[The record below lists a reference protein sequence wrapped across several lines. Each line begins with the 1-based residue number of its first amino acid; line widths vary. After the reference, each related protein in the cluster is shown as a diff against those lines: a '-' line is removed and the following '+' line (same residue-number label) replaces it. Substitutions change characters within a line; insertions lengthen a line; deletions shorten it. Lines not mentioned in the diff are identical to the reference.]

1 MAFGRKMYAAFMAA
15 TTAHARWDYETSMSI
30 LHNKK
35 KMRLLA
41 FMVIPIILVSI
52 AFAAVDPSELP
63 SILGGKKAYAPAF
76 YTPGI
81 FVASML
87 IGLCAGLITGCIGAG
102 GGFIITPA
110 LMSAGIKGILAV
122 GTDLFHIF
130 AKAIMGTTIHRKL
143 GNVSVALAVAF
154 LVGSMGG
161 VFAGGILNRWIY
173 ELNPVMSDTFISIIY
188 VVLLGFLGIYAMMDF
203 LKLRKADAKPAGTAK
218 KAATEGPGLPAK
230 LQSTVIP
237 PMITFDQDLF
247 PGGKKI
253 SAWFVALCGSIV
265 GFLAAIMGVGGGFVT
280 FPMFVYVLGVSS
292 FTAVGTDILQIIF
305 TAGFASISQYAI
317 YGFIFYTLAMG
328 MLIGS
333 LIGIQVGALTTK
345 IVKGIYIRGFYA
357 TAILA
362 GFINRLFSLPGKLG
376 EMKIITISDT
386 ATTVLNN
393 VGNWAFFAII
403 GFFAV
408 WVIGKFLGNLNLL
421 RGEA

>member
-52 AFAAVDPSELP
+52 AFAAGDPSELP

-81 FVASML
+81 FIASML

-143 GNVSVALAVAF
+143 GNVSVALAIAF

-203 LKLRKADAKPAGTAK
+203 LKLRKADSKPAGDAQK
-218 KAATEGPGLPAK
+218 GSSEGPGLPAK

-328 MLIGS
+328 MLVGS

>member
-1 MAFGRKMYAAFMAA
+1 MAFGKKLYGALMAA
-15 TTAHARWDYETSMSI
+15 SMAHARWDYATSMSI

-35 KMRLLA
+35 TMRRLA
-41 FMVIPIILVSI
+41 FLLIPILLVSI
-52 AFAAVDPSELP
+52 AFAAADPSDLP
-63 SILGGKKAYAPAF
+63 NILGGKKAYAPAF

-81 FVASML
+81 FIASML

-130 AKAIMGTTIHRKL
+130 AKAIMGTTIHKKL

-188 VVLLGFLGIYAMMDF
+188 VVLLGFLGAYALADF
-203 LKLRKADAKPAGTAK
+203 LKLRHAETQASSQQSQSTADGV
-218 KAATEGPGLPAK
+218 GLPAK
-230 LQSTVIP
+230 LQSAMIP
-237 PMITFDQDLF
+237 PMITFDEDLF

-253 SAWFVALCGSIV
+253 SAWFVALCGSLV

-333 LIGIQVGALTTK
+333 LLGIQVGALTTK
-345 IVKGIYIRGFYA
+345 IVRGIYIRGFYA

-362 GFINRLFSLPGKLG
+362 GFINRLFALPGKLA
-376 EMKIITISDT
+376 EMKVISLSETT
-386 ATTVLNN
+386 AAWLNTL
-393 VGNWAFFAII
+393 GNGAFFIII
-403 GFFAV
+403 GFFAI

>member
-52 AFAAVDPSELP
+52 AFAAGDPSELP

-81 FVASML
+81 FIASML

-143 GNVSVALAVAF
+143 GNVSVALAIAF

-203 LKLRKADAKPAGTAK
+203 LKLRKADSKPAGDAQK
-218 KAATEGPGLPAK
+218 GSSEGPGLPAK

>member
-1 MAFGRKMYAAFMAA
+1 
-15 TTAHARWDYETSMSI
+15 MSI

-393 VGNWAFFAII
+393 IGNWAFFAII